1 MFGRRL
7 TGTLHPGSTSTK
19 STKTSGTPN
28 DQPLQ
33 ETNPKAPTNTS
44 AAAAA
49 AGADS
54 ADHQASIDAN
64 TATHIV
70 VEHDI
75 SGTVKTHVFSSKD
88 GKPSLLGHTIP
99 DLRNSTT
106 SSNLEEKI
114 QILSTL
120 VQDSIDR
127 TKLESFEKIDALRI
141 SLEEKQSRVASQV
154 SLATTC
160 TVENQIKTNLIP
172 KLDKLELLLL
182 SNNMEK
188 EEISK
193 SSKSS
198 RISIVGKEEEEGSG
212 RRSTSQSMDPRIL
225 DKGKDSQVDGQSSTH
240 SIRATENLSLSNP
253 MLLEK
258 LSTIESNVDALCKV
272 VIDGQLPPLPLG
284 DELDTKFNDDN
295 QSSVDLNAIDKLGT
309 MRDEMLTFPETL
321 KNVHSTMQ
329 ELVEA
334 LANPQGITTSKD
346 GSEESIQRAH
356 EEQKQWQSAM
366 LQVINIQTDE
376 LGSLSSDFQ
385 TLETGFNTMNVEF
398 HDWRKS
404 HKLSLQVYLKYM
416 YWIFKRTE
424 SVDTRIQKA
433 IEELKEQTKIE
444 PEQRIQFSNDLD
456 ALRSEIFA
464 LLHRLPDMI
473 VTQLQ
478 HTNESQELAQAQ
490 QSVIVGQSENNEVL
504 APVEPTAESSREL
517 GRRVL
522 GMPRSK
528 LTTKLVS
535 DVESDQKDQ
544 ESTDT
549 SIQPK
554 SDSVLNKLLQTVDTL
569 QASITSIMEKYVVLV
584 SRAPIPILAEST
596 SASVIGEK
604 SELSQEEPIEGSAL
618 RPGETDIERRIR
630 AIEERIIQTSS
641 NETGATPTTNETAT
655 DVAAS
660 SDIADVQIPPA
671 SGYIHQSLVDN
682 GTKNDSTNDP
692 VVLTEE
698 SNVDSMTGTDNGST
712 PPILSTQLA
721 QDLEAMNR
729 NLEQLLDIVKNTTG
743 SLAQG
748 QNQLNENMLSQ
759 IQRVITTVESLE
771 AESPNVIE
779 KPVEST
785 SGQGATR
792 TKDMNSDQL
801 NVLGGLMKEITDI
814 KVFTSGLE
822 SKLVSCHND
831 VKNVLQGSMQ
841 DSSVIGAIKGCIDTI
856 ISGRGCASD
865 VFLKAQVAEVIR
877 TATDVYVMVEDV
889 KKISNKA
896 LSHQEVL
903 SRKLDRLQKKHD
915 EGVEASHKKYDDG
928 WGVWN
933 ERTTQVVA
941 NIEEWHDK
949 HDKDLRDLDEW
960 RNIHREEVQSWH
972 RSHDNTLESWNK
984 TYDEHLAELGKRFC
998 SCCTSNP
1005 TPEVET
1011 GETEAEVPGSVQRAA
1026 SIISAETN
1034 QDQLSENSRPP
1045 SENIRG
1051 MFEEFL
1057 RDNIPGYS
1065 GACFQCGHLGSS
1077 KSSKSIISNTTSGV
1091 IVPEPSRLD
1100 ECSSVASTIQSYY
1113 TPGSFRDTPINPPT
1127 QAQYESQTSLPLE
1140 SEEQV
1145 PREMGESASYHG
1157 IGPVTDFH
1165 LTTRNPLPQELY
1177 DLLKPYFQK
1186 ETISFGLGQS
1196 QECQQD
1202 EPVKLSNVQK
1212 ELSELQ
1218 EKYAV
1223 LTAEYEKSEAS
1234 IDRYMAAL
1242 ISKGQEIIIM
1252 TSEREK
1258 IEREF
1263 EERTL
1268 FMDQE
1273 VAKLK
1278 EKLASKKQKLR
1289 DTNAKIEQLY
1299 REGFGL
1305 STGVL
1310 AEELQEGAI
1319 QDDLLSTNN
1328 DNNQF
1333 ESDMDSI
1340 KTVRIPRYSLM
1351 TEAAE
1356 QFQQT
1361 LEEFKLQKAGLYH
1374 DIGMLEAKRVQ
1385 LLEEIAVI
1393 ETNEPHHTLETGRR
1407 GHELES
1413 EEDNS
1418 EDNYEE
1424 FVDATEQHQQQP
1436 ESTTSGSLSSSF
1448 SASTREYYPTVG
1460 QQKRASLRSDRSN
1473 SRGQSDAPASI
1484 KIPQLEADIKIC
1496 KDGNI
1501 SETLLSSKTLLTE
1514 DQFDRIQRK
1523 KSEAK
1528 DEVWSLSCDFK
1539 VRMVNA

>member
-19 STKTSGTPN
+19 STTTSGTPN

-33 ETNPKAPTNTS
+33 GTNPTAPTNTS

-49 AGADS
+49 VEADS
-54 ADHQASIDAN
+54 ADHQVSSDVN

-114 QILSTL
+114 QNLSTL

-127 TKLESFEKIDALRI
+127 SKLESFEKIDALRI

-188 EEISK
+188 EGKSK

-198 RISIVGKEEEEGSG
+198 RISIVGKEEEEDND

-225 DKGKDSQVDGQSSTH
+225 DKSKDNQVDGQSSTH

-284 DELDTKFNDDN
+284 DELDPKFSVDN
-295 QSSVDLNAIDKLGT
+295 QASVDLNAIDKLGT

-334 LANPQGITTSKD
+334 LANPQGITTSKERA
-346 GSEESIQRAH
+346 EENIQRAH

-376 LGSLSSDFQ
+376 LDNLSSDFQ
-385 TLETGFNTMNVEF
+385 SLETGFNNMNIEF
-398 HDWRKS
+398 HDWRKA

-433 IEELKEQTKIE
+433 IEELKEQAKIG
-444 PEQRIQFSNDLD
+444 PEQRIQFYNDLD
-456 ALRSEIFA
+456 ALRSEVFA

-478 HTNESQELAQAQ
+478 HANESQDLAQAQ
-490 QSVIVGQSENNEVL
+490 QSVIVGQSENNDVL
-504 APVEPTAESSREL
+504 TPVGPAAESSHEL

-522 GMPRSK
+522 GTPRLK

-554 SDSVLNKLLQTVDTL
+554 SDSVLNKLLQTVETL
-569 QASITSIMEKYVVLV
+569 QASITSMMEKYAVLV
-584 SRAPIPILAEST
+584 SRAPIPTLAEST
-596 SASVIGEK
+596 STSVIGEK
-604 SELSQEEPIEGSAL
+604 TELSQEELIEGSAL

-630 AIEERIIQTSS
+630 AIEERIIQPSP
-641 NETGATPTTNETAT
+641 NETGTTPTTNETAT

-698 SNVDSMTGTDNGST
+698 TNVGSMTGTDNGST
-712 PPILSTQLA
+712 PPILSTQLV

-759 IQRVITTVESLE
+759 IQRVITAVESLE

-785 SGQGATR
+785 SRQGTAR
-792 TKDMNSDQL
+792 AKDMNSDQL
-801 NVLGGLMKEITDI
+801 NVLGGLMKEITDV

-822 SKLVSCHND
+822 NKLVSCHND

-856 ISGRGCASD
+856 ISDRGCASD
-865 VFLKAQVAEVIR
+865 VFLKGQVAEVIR

-903 SRKLDRLQKKHD
+903 SRKLDGLQKKHD

-928 WGVWN
+928 WGIWN

-1005 TPEVET
+1005 TPEVEAS
-1011 GETEAEVPGSVQRAA
+1011 ETEAEVPGSARRAA
-1026 SIISAETN
+1026 PVISAETN

-1045 SENIRG
+1045 SENIRE

-1057 RDNIPGYS
+1057 RDNIPGYN

-1091 IVPEPSRLD
+1091 IVPEPSRF
-1100 ECSSVASTIQSYY
+1100 EEASSVASTIQSYY
-1113 TPGSFRDTPINPPT
+1113 TPGSFRDTPINLPT

-1140 SEEQV
+1140 SEGQV
-1145 PREMGESASYHG
+1145 PREMGESASYQ
-1157 IGPVTDFH
+1157 GPTTDFH

-1177 DLLKPYFQK
+1177 DLLKPYFQT
-1186 ETISFGLGQS
+1186 ETTSFGLGQG

-1202 EPVKLSNVQK
+1202 ETVKLSNVQK
-1212 ELSELQ
+1212 ELSVLQ
-1218 EKYAV
+1218 EKYAA
-1223 LTAEYEKSEAS
+1223 LTVEYEKSEAS

-1252 TSEREK
+1252 TSERER
-1258 IEREF
+1258 IEREL

-1305 STGVL
+1305 STGIL
-1310 AEELQEGAI
+1310 AEELQEGVI
-1319 QDDLLSTNN
+1319 QDDLLSKNN

-1333 ESDMDSI
+1333 ESDMDLI

-1418 EDNYEE
+1418 EDDHEE
-1424 FVDATEQHQQQP
+1424 FVDTTEQHQQQP
-1436 ESTTSGSLSSSF
+1436 ESTASRSLSSSF
-1448 SASTREYYPTVG
+1448 SASTRGYHSTVG
-1460 QQKRASLRSDRSN
+1460 QQKCASLRSDRSN

-1514 DQFDRIQRK
+1514 DQFDRIQHK